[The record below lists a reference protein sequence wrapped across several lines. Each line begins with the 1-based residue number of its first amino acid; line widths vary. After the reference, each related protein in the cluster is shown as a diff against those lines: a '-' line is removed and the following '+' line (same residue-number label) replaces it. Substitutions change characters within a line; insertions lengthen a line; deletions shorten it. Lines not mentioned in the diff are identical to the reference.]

1 MTDWKISDR
10 APLYALILIIVPIL
24 IPLIIWMFS

>member
-10 APLYALILIIVPIL
+10 APLYALVIITAPIL
-24 IPLIIWMFS
+24 IPLLIWMFS